1 MKKVLIIL
9 AILLVAA
16 IAVACGMPQK
26 NRVLSAKIR
35 YFDGS
40 MDTILIN
47 SYYVTGAIMT
57 LQTVEGRKV
66 VIGANN
72 VVVIEETEEQYNCVQ

>member
-1 MKKVLIIL
+1 MKKVLIIMV
-9 AILLVAA
+9 ILLVAA
-16 IAVACGMPQK
+16 IAVACSVPSK

-40 MDTILIN
+40 MDTVLIN

-57 LQTVEGRKV
+57 LCTVDGRKV